1 MRGKSEASRIRPVYE
16 KSPEPASDHGCGVNP
31 SGHRL
36 GAGLSHLL
44 YIISVNMG

>member
-1 MRGKSEASRIRPVYE
+1 MRGKYKASRIRPVYE

-31 SGHRL
+31 SGHGL

-44 YIISVNMG
+44 YIILVNMG